1 MALDAFIELSPSFDS
16 DFQKYVIK
24 ELSKKLKRRAG
35 VIKQRIQEPLQNIV
49 RESIIA
55 PPKYSSR
62 IYSCYSGI
70 SLFAR
75 REASG

>member
-49 RESIIA
+49 RESI
-55 PPKYSSR
+55 
-62 IYSCYSGI
+62 
-70 SLFAR
+70 LDDT
-75 REASG
+75 